1 MECFQR
7 KDRKYQ
13 IKYGIRSL
21 CAKQLLG
28 TFGQEKK

>member
-13 IKYGIRSL
+13 IKYSIRSL
-21 CAKQLLG
+21 CAKQLLE